1 MDTRE
6 TARSRPWLAVGQEI
20 AALLARIDVDA
31 FARLVSAFDDPARRW
46 FFSGQ
51 GRSGLAAQM
60 AAMRFMHM
68 GRTVHFVGEVS
79 APSIREGDA
88 LLIVSGSGETPT
100 SVGFARIAKS
110 EGAGVVLLT
119 HKPQSTLAGIADTV
133 LHVPVEK
140 TEQFG
145 GSLFEQSCLIL
156 LDGVILSLAAA
167 MPEAHATM
175 LHRHTNLQ

>member
-6 TARSRPWLAVGQEI
+6 IARSRPWLAVGQEI
-20 AALLARIDVDA
+20 AGLLERIDFEA
-31 FARLVSAFDDPARRW
+31 FARLVHAFDDPARRW

-60 AAMRFMHM
+60 AAMRFMHI
-68 GRTVHFVGEVS
+68 GRAVHFVGEVS
-79 APSIREGDA
+79 APSIRKGDA

-100 SVGFARIAKS
+100 SVGFARIAKA
-110 EGAGVVLLT
+110 EGAEVVLLT
-119 HKPQSTLAGIADTV
+119 HKPKGTLAAIADVV

-156 LDGVILSLAAA
+156 LDGVVLSLARQ
-167 MPEAHATM
+167 MPDAHATM